1 MLRRD
6 LLTPAAFLYSLFFL
20 SSTAFCADPAAPAYD
35 SSIFMA
41 SLRVLWGLLIV
52 LGIIFAVYTL
62 AKKKFNLLAGNTQ
75 SANIKIIE
83 TKHLMPKKSLHLI
96 QVRDKEYLIGV
107 TDHNITLLSSEPG
120 REDFQNIL
128 DTAVTGAEEHAKQ

>member
-1 MLRRD
+1 MRYIIFIIVL
-6 LLTPAAFLYSLFFL
+6 SLF
-20 SSTAFCADPAAPAYD
+20 SSAYCASTAPVAYD

-62 AKKKFNLLAGNTQ
+62 ARKKLSFLPGSNE
-75 SANIKIIE
+75 SANIRIIE

-107 TDHNITLLSSEPG
+107 TDQSITLLSSEPD
-120 REDFQNIL
+120 RKDFRNIL
-128 DTAVTGAEEHAKQ
+128 DEAVTGAEEHAKQ

>member
-1 MLRRD
+1 MKKSVSS
-6 LLTPAAFLYSLFFL
+6 ALFFSFFIFSL
-20 SSTAFCADPAAPAYD
+20 LDSNVYCASTAPATYD
-35 SSIFMA
+35 SSVFMA

-62 AKKKFNLLAGNTQ
+62 ARKKLSFLPGNTD

-96 QVRDKEYLIGV
+96 QVRDREYLIGV
-107 TDHNITLLSSEPG
+107 TDQNITLLSNHPCHN
-120 REDFQNIL
+120 DFQDIL
-128 DTAVTGAEEHAKQ
+128 DEAVTGAEEHAKQ